1 MKKDV
6 KAGKSNG
13 NPFHPLLFPV
23 NLKAGKISGTGFR
36 PVIMNSLT
44 SLLLNLQAEA
54 EDSL

>member
-23 NLKAGKISGTGFR
+23 NLKAGKIFGTGFL

-44 SLLLNLQAEA
+44 SLLLNLQSEA